1 MGIIFL
7 FRSPKYQAEGG
18 HSLERPPDLY
28 LSADA
33 VAVIIEIDKSVLCRG
48 HGGNYMILMLDTTEN
63 HIGKVIAEEL
73 LGSAENAVE
82 FELIDTAGMHISHC
96 VGCNYCWLKTPGIC
110 AIQDDYEPILRKMSG
125 AEQVWLVSDTHF
137 GFVSWQT
144 KNIVDRI
151 MPLVTMYLKFK
162 DGQMRHVMR
171 YDHQPDIG
179 IIYTGDGD
187 QAYLE
192 RWCQRTALNL
202 GSRSLGVFSES
213 SRREAMSCML

>member
-1 MGIIFL
+1 M
-7 FRSPKYQAEGG
+7 
-18 HSLERPPDLY
+18 
-28 LSADA
+28 
-33 VAVIIEIDKSVLCRG
+33 VL
-48 HGGNYMILMLDTTEN
+48 MVDTTAKQR
-63 HIGKVIAEEL
+63 GKAMAEEL
-73 LGSAENAVE
+73 LRSGENAAE
-82 FELIDTAGMHISHC
+82 FELIDTTGMQISHC
-96 VGCNYCWLKTPGIC
+96 VGCNDCWMKTPGIC
-110 AIQDDYEPILRKMSG
+110 SIRDDYEPILRKISK
-125 AEQVWLVSDTHF
+125 ADQVWLISDTRF

-151 MPLVTMYLKFK
+151 LPLVTMYLKFK

-213 SRREAMSCML
+213 SKKEAVSCML

>member
-1 MGIIFL
+1 M
-7 FRSPKYQAEGG
+7 
-18 HSLERPPDLY
+18 
-28 LSADA
+28 
-33 VAVIIEIDKSVLCRG
+33 V
-48 HGGNYMILMLDTTEN
+48 LMLDTTAN

-110 AIQDDYEPILRKMSG
+110 AIQDDYEPILRKISV
-125 AEQVWLVSDTHF
+125 ADQVWLVSDTHF

-162 DGQMRHVMR
+162 EGQMRHVMR
-171 YDHQPDIG
+171 YDHQPDLG
-179 IIYTGDGD
+179 IIYTGEGD

-213 SRREAMSCML
+213 SRREAVSCML

>member
-1 MGIIFL
+1 
-7 FRSPKYQAEGG
+7 
-18 HSLERPPDLY
+18 
-28 LSADA
+28 
-33 VAVIIEIDKSVLCRG
+33 
-48 HGGNYMILMLDTTEN
+48 MILMLDTTAN

-110 AIQDDYEPILRKMSG
+110 AIQDDYEPILRKISV
-125 AEQVWLVSDTHF
+125 ADQVWLVSDTHF

-171 YDHQPDIG
+171 YDHQPDLG

>member
-1 MGIIFL
+1 M
-7 FRSPKYQAEGG
+7 
-18 HSLERPPDLY
+18 
-28 LSADA
+28 
-33 VAVIIEIDKSVLCRG
+33 VL
-48 HGGNYMILMLDTTEN
+48 MVDTTAK
-63 HIGKVIAEEL
+63 HRGKAMAEEL
-73 LGSAENAVE
+73 LRSGENAAE
-82 FELIDTAGMHISHC
+82 FELIDTTGMQISHC
-96 VGCNYCWLKTPGIC
+96 VGCNDCWMKTPGIC
-110 AIQDDYEPILRKMSG
+110 SIRDDYEPILRKISK
-125 AEQVWLVSDTHF
+125 ADQVWLISDTRF

-144 KNIVDRI
+144 KNIVDSI
-151 MPLVTMYLKFK
+151 LPLVTMYLKFK

-213 SRREAMSCML
+213 SKKEAVSCML

>member
-1 MGIIFL
+1 
-7 FRSPKYQAEGG
+7 
-18 HSLERPPDLY
+18 
-28 LSADA
+28 
-33 VAVIIEIDKSVLCRG
+33 
-48 HGGNYMILMLDTTEN
+48 MILMLDTTAN

-110 AIQDDYEPILRKMSG
+110 AIQDDYEPILRKISV
-125 AEQVWLVSDTHF
+125 ADQVWLVSDTHF

-171 YDHQPDIG
+171 YDHQPDLG

-213 SRREAMSCML
+213 SRREAVLCML

>member
-1 MGIIFL
+1 M
-7 FRSPKYQAEGG
+7 
-18 HSLERPPDLY
+18 
-28 LSADA
+28 
-33 VAVIIEIDKSVLCRG
+33 VL
-48 HGGNYMILMLDTTEN
+48 MVDTTAK
-63 HIGKVIAEEL
+63 HRGKAMAEEL
-73 LGSAENAVE
+73 LRSGENAAE
-82 FELIDTAGMHISHC
+82 FELIDTTGMQISHC
-96 VGCNYCWLKTPGIC
+96 VGCNDCWMKTPGIC
-110 AIQDDYEPILRKMSG
+110 SMRDDYEPILRKISK
-125 AEQVWLVSDTHF
+125 ADQVWLISDTRF

-151 MPLVTMYLKFK
+151 LPLVTMYLKFK

-213 SRREAMSCML
+213 SKKEAVSCML

>member
-1 MGIIFL
+1 M
-7 FRSPKYQAEGG
+7 
-18 HSLERPPDLY
+18 
-28 LSADA
+28 
-33 VAVIIEIDKSVLCRG
+33 VL
-48 HGGNYMILMLDTTEN
+48 MVDTTAK
-63 HIGKVIAEEL
+63 HIGKAMAEEL
-73 LGSAENAVE
+73 LRSGENADE
-82 FELIDTAGMHISHC
+82 FELIDTTGMQISHC
-96 VGCNYCWLKTPGIC
+96 VGCNYCWMKTPGVCSIR
-110 AIQDDYEPILRKMSG
+110 DDYEPILRKISK
-125 AEQVWLVSDTHF
+125 ANQVWLISDTHF

-151 MPLVTMYLKFK
+151 LPLVTMYLKFK

-179 IIYTGDGD
+179 IIYTGEGD

-213 SRREAMSCML
+213 SKKEAVSCML

>member
-1 MGIIFL
+1 M
-7 FRSPKYQAEGG
+7 
-18 HSLERPPDLY
+18 
-28 LSADA
+28 
-33 VAVIIEIDKSVLCRG
+33 VL
-48 HGGNYMILMLDTTEN
+48 MIDTTAE
-63 HIGKVIAEEL
+63 HIGKGIAEEL
-73 LGSAENAVE
+73 RHRDKNAVE

-125 AEQVWLVSDTHF
+125 ADQVWLVSDTRF

-171 YDHQPDIG
+171 YDRQPDLG
-179 IIYTGDGD
+179 VIYTGDGD

-202 GSRSLGVFSES
+202 GSRSLGVFSEH
-213 SRREAMSCML
+213 RGKEAVSCML